1 MSRALS
7 CAPSCAV
14 RPSHVLAR
22 RPAAPLPLVCTVCSQ
37 RPATNNQSEY
47 CGLLG
52 GLRAAQSYGIK
63 RLLVQVNVRLPRLS
77 GLLSILIYM

>member
-14 RPSHVLAR
+14 RPSHVLAHH
-22 RPAAPLPLVCTVCSQ
+22 PAAPLPLVCTGCSQ

-63 RLLVQVNVRLPRLS
+63 RLLVQVRP
-77 GLLSILIYM
+77 IYPYLGPI